1 MTDLT
6 KDSHNPPIHGLAGG
20 LKIHSRFWWLLNL
33 CSLIWSGCLMQ
44 RLSLLLAPTKLVPL
58 SDRMTITIK
67 FFNIFLYFSEKPH
80 QIIIISRKKVVIET
94 NIWSTQDTSL
104 PKFANIH
111 IYNAI
116 IQKLVNISFFVC
128 LFFFFCWESI
138 SSFNDL

>member
-1 MTDLT
+1 
-6 KDSHNPPIHGLAGG
+6 
-20 LKIHSRFWWLLNL
+20 
-33 CSLIWSGCLMQ
+33 MQ

-128 LFFFFCWESI
+128 LFFFFVEKAYLVLMIYIQKLVHITKSWGECSK
-138 SSFNDL
+138 NLPKTC